1 MVEEKADEGEDGEGK
16 EKRKQTWK
24 EKEDDEKKNI
34 LYTIALRWWSVM
46 DARPVDEN
54 KQSQGQ
60 VHNLGGK
67 PTHQMNKF

>member
-1 MVEEKADEGEDGEGK
+1 MKERGTEKG
-16 EKRKQTWK
+16 KQTWK
-24 EKEDDEKKNI
+24 KEANEKKNI

-54 KQSQGQ
+54 KQSQVQ